1 MVIFLL
7 KLTFSLN
14 SYENIFKLTLKYIK
28 YMFEIMLVRVWRWL
42 LNLTWN
48 GTRIMQLKIHEQ
60 IKINKFNSGIIM
72 IQVLTSYQFIH
83 VSCPK
88 YFV

>member
-1 MVIFLL
+1 
-7 KLTFSLN
+7 
-14 SYENIFKLTLKYIK
+14 
-28 YMFEIMLVRVWRWL
+28 
-42 LNLTWN
+42 
-48 GTRIMQLKIHEQ
+48 MQLKIHEQ